1 MRKLAALMVVLSACS
16 GGDAV
21 VETTVPPQVFVVDA
35 WDGAL
40 IGSICL
46 EGEED
51 YGGGTN
57 AFTPVRDGLEQV
69 LLLKV
74 VDEGCDATL
83 TVFVSGRARSANY
96 TTGRLYTGA
105 DVQGTMS
112 LTAPGRV
119 PLLAEIGGEKDPPA
133 RLSLPPGFDPPR
145 TEAEAPIWDVIRDS
159 VCLALGD
166 WFNRETSTA
175 GLYGCPG

>member
-1 MRKLAALMVVLSACS
+1 MRKLAVLMVVLSACA
-16 GGDAV
+16 GGEAV
-21 VETTVPPQVFVVDA
+21 VATTVPPQTFVVDA

-40 IGSICL
+40 IGSMCVV
-46 EGEED
+46 GEED
-51 YGGGTN
+51 YGSGNN
-57 AFTPVRDGLEQV
+57 AFTPVRDGIDQV
-69 LLLKV
+69 LFIEM

-83 TVFVSGRARSANY
+83 TVFVAGRARSATY

-105 DVQGTMS
+105 EVQGTMS
-112 LTAPGRV
+112 LTAPGRP
-119 PLLAEIGGEKDPPA
+119 PLVAEIGGKKEPPA
-133 RLSLPPGFDPPR
+133 SLSLPPGFEPPR

-159 VCLALGD
+159 VCMALGD

>member
-1 MRKLAALMVVLSACS
+1 MRNLVALMVVLSACA
-16 GGDAV
+16 GGETV
-21 VETTVPPQVFVVDA
+21 VETTVPPQVYVVDA

-40 IGSICL
+40 VGSICL

-51 YGGGTN
+51 YGSGIN
-57 AFTPVRDGLEQV
+57 AFTPVRDGIDQV
-69 LLLKV
+69 LISRV

-96 TTGRLYTGA
+96 TSGRLYTGA
-105 DVQGTMS
+105 EVQGTLS
-112 LTAPGRV
+112 LTAPGRT
-119 PLLAEIGGEKDPPA
+119 PLVAEIAGEKEPPA
-133 RLSLPPGFDPPR
+133 RLSLPPGFEPPR

-159 VCLALGD
+159 VCTALGG
-166 WFNRETSTA
+166 WFNGETSTA